1 LPCSFSPNRQSQKYA
16 LGLFKKYA
24 TELEWSELQAGMKG
38 SDAFACFVGPAQF
51 KEWAFNASDGATDEA
66 SREDARKKLSTAVA
80 AVRPKEKGRW

>member
-1 LPCSFSPNRQSQKYA
+1 
-16 LGLFKKYA
+16 
-24 TELEWSELQAGMKG
+24 MKG

-66 SREDARKKLSTAVA
+66 SREDARKKLRRAVA